1 MHENDHLPPSNAQ
14 VKTQYNWIFSFPMP
28 PSSEEGQL
36 YFMCVCVC
44 VFICIELQ
52 LSQHTQV
59 EE

>member
-44 VFICIELQ
+44 LYV
-52 LSQHTQV
+52 
-59 EE
+59 